1 MAELIGRYEVLEKL
15 GAGGMAEVY
24 LGRDPYMQRQVAIKL
39 IAPAL
44 AADPEVH
51 RRFER
56 EAVVIAALEHSYIV
70 PVYDFGYVGEQP
82 YLVMRYM
89 TGGSLKERIEDYGA
103 LPLDSAVMIIERM
116 ASALDEAHSRGIVHR
131 DLKPDNMLLD
141 HQGGTYL
148 SDFGLVK
155 ILIGNDSGTKGN
167 FFAGTPAYMSPEQVH
182 GKFPIDAR
190 SDVYAL
196 AMSLFEMLT
205 GQQPYAD
212 SNAMKLM
219 MKQVNEPVPSL
230 AAFNPSL
237 DPRLDV
243 VLQRALAKTPDARYD
258 SVLAFADAVAKAAR
272 GVM

>member
-1 MAELIGRYEVLEKL
+1 MADSIGRYEVLNKL

-24 LGRDPYMQRQVAIKL
+24 LGRDPFMQRQVAIKVMS
-39 IAPAL
+39 PAL

-70 PVYDFGYVGEQP
+70 PVYDFGYMGQQP

-89 TGGSLKERIEDYGA
+89 SGGSLKEHIEDYGA
-103 LPLDSAVMIIERM
+103 LPLATAVGIIERM

-155 ILIGNDSGTKGN
+155 ILIGNTTGTKGN
-167 FFAGTPAYMSPEQVH
+167 FFAGTPAYMAPEQVH
-182 GKFPIDAR
+182 GRFPIDGR
-190 SDVYAL
+190 TDVYAL
-196 AMSLFEMLT
+196 GMSLFEMLT

-212 SNAMKLM
+212 NNPMKLM

-237 DPRLDV
+237 DSRLDA
-243 VLQRALAKTPDARYD
+243 VLQRALAKTPEGRYE
-258 SVLAFADAVAKAAR
+258 SVLAFTDALRAVA
-272 GVM
+272 

>member
-1 MAELIGRYEVLEKL
+1 MADTIGRYEVLEKL

-24 LGRDPYMQRQVAIKL
+24 LGRDPYMQRQVAIKVMS
-39 IAPAL
+39 PAL
-44 AADPEVH
+44 AADQEVH
-51 RRFER
+51 KRFER
-56 EAVVIAALEHSYIV
+56 EAVVIASLEHSYIV

-89 TGGSLKERIEDYGA
+89 SGGSLKEHIEDYGA
-103 LPLDSAVMIIERM
+103 LPLSTAAVIIERM

-155 ILIGNDSGTKGN
+155 ILVGNSSGTKGN

-196 AMSLFEMLT
+196 GMSLFEMLT
-205 GQQPYAD
+205 WPQPYAD
-212 SNAMKLM
+212 SNPMKLM

-230 AAFNPSL
+230 GAFNASL
-237 DPRLDV
+237 DPHIDQV
-243 VLQRALAKTPDARYD
+243 IQRALSKHPDGRYG
-258 SVLAFADAVAKAAR
+258 SVLAFADAVR
-272 GVM
+272 